1 MSDNL
6 IGRLV
11 SAKDAGIL
19 TEEDLPGY
27 KKQDDNTIVAGSG
40 DALWAYRNEGKING
54 IVVRE
59 SDCNLAIDKDDLL
72 QRAFQIHSIPHSEF
86 FRLPADLD
94 KYNQLLKDVYDGK
107 ATIVDEQKQFD
118 AAKGEFIDWVR
129 YDEICYELNPR
140 YSHLKEETKK

>member
-1 MSDNL
+1 MSDNP

-11 SAKDAGIL
+11 STRDAGIL

-27 KKQDDNTIVAGSG
+27 KKQDEKTIVASNG
-40 DALWAYRNEGKING
+40 DDLWAYRNEGKING
-54 IVVRE
+54 IVVRD
-59 SDCNLAIDKDDLL
+59 SDCNLPVDKDELL
-72 QRAFQIHSIPHSEF
+72 QKAFKIHAIPHSEF

-140 YSHLKEETKK
+140 YSHLKEEKK